1 MSEKPGPTII
11 DSVSLSSEKELDKQ
25 FERYSSLRIEE
36 DSKIWYDS
44 RLIKDASKGARR
56 RLIIVTSVCLTFII
70 VETIGAILSNSIA
83 IMTDVAHLAS
93 DLLGFMLSIIALFYA
108 KKSATKEHSWGFARA
123 ECIGAFCSV
132 VVIWVLTLW
141 IYYVAFSRL
150 ITKNYGNLH
159 PEYMIMTASF
169 GILANLVM
177 MKSLH
182 MAEDNSESED
192 SNFQKLEAEYI
203 EKPNEETKKSNLINN
218 RSSRENE
225 DEEKESLIRREKE
238 QENLIEVSKEDKN
251 LLQVAENVT
260 PTSEGAK
267 SKNLSMV
274 DDKSSDNVRAA
285 IIHVL
290 GDLVAS
296 LGVLIVAIIIYLR
309 PEWCILDP
317 IISIMF
323 ATIALAFTIPVT
335 KNILSS
341 MMDMTPPHFEL
352 EEFQQQLRSIPFLI
366 DFHDFHVW
374 QISSGKPSM
383 IVHVVVSDHLTYV
396 LKKVTVLARKYGIY
410 HSAVQVEK
418 EGTRFAI
425 NCAHNVHN

>member
-1 MSEKPGPTII
+1 MSEKPGPTVI

-25 FERYSSLRIEE
+25 FEKYSYLKIEE

-56 RLIIVTSVCLTFII
+56 RLIIVTSVCLTFIV

-93 DLLGFMLSIIALFYA
+93 DLLGFMLSIIALLYA

-123 ECIGAFCSV
+123 ECVGAFCSV

-150 ITKNYGNLH
+150 ITRDYGNLH

-169 GILANLVM
+169 GIVANLVM

-182 MAEDNSESED
+182 MAEDNSESEN
-192 SNFQKLEAEYI
+192 SSLEKIQKFDEDN
-203 EKPNEETKKSNLINN
+203 KNSKLINKQ
-218 RSSRENE
+218 SSRENE
-225 DEEKESLIRREKE
+225 DEEKESLIRKEKE
-238 QENLIEVSKEDKN
+238 KEIEIEVSKEENN
-251 LLQVAENVT
+251 LLQVAEVVT
-260 PTSEGAK
+260 PSSEGAK

-274 DDKSSDNVRAA
+274 DDKNSDNVRAA

-341 MMDMTPPHFEL
+341 MMDMTPPNFEL

-396 LKKVTVLARKYGIY
+396 LKKVTILARKYGIY

-425 NCAHNVHN
+425 NCGHNVHN